1 MSHKEVE
8 DGERM
13 LTPKQKAFADEYL
26 KNGGNLSDAARKA
39 KYSDAVIKNA
49 RKNILEKRG
58 VSAYIAERQAEI
70 EKQAGRDIMSL
81 TEIQVRRSKIANGL
95 LTDSFGFA
103 PDFSDQLKAMNDLEK
118 ALAIKEEQDAKE
130 KAAEATKNS
139 KDYHIDLDVIA
150 DVFHP
155 MIRDVRKGRH
165 SEYVLPGG
173 RGSAKSSAISC
184 IIPELIKNN
193 PNMHA
198 LVLRK
203 VGNTIKDS
211 VYAQMKWAIAKL
223 GLEDNFRFKVSPF
236 EITHIPTGQKIY
248 FRGAD
253 DPLKIKSIKPEF
265 GYIGILWMEELDQFA
280 GPEEARSIQQ
290 SAIRGGDKAY
300 RFKSFNP
307 PRSKNNWANKYTN
320 EAETKNDDAMVVRS
334 TYLDVD
340 PDWLGAQ
347 FISDAEHLKEVNPDA
362 YDNEYMGKANGNGG
376 NVFEYLEL
384 REITDEEISH
394 MDRIYQGVDFGWYP
408 DAYAFIRAYYDST
421 REKIYFIDENYV
433 HKTSNELTAQW
444 IKEQGYDDYR
454 IICDSAEPK
463 SINDYRD
470 MGLPATG
477 AAKGPGSVE
486 YGFKWLQRRTIVI
499 DRHRTP
505 NVYDEFTKYEY
516 DRDKDGN
523 IISGYPEGQA
533 DHTIAATRYA
543 FEPLFNRRG
552 NTA

>member
-1 MSHKEVE
+1 
-8 DGERM
+8 M
-13 LTPKQKAFADEYL
+13 LTPKQKAFADYYIEC
-26 KNGGNLSDAARKA
+26 GNAEEAARKA
-39 KYSDAVIKNA
+39 GYSIRYARGNA
-49 RKNILEKRG
+49 HKLVAHSGI
-58 VSAYIAERQAEI
+58 SAYIADRQKEI
-70 EKQAGRDIMSL
+70 DSSRICTL
-81 TEIQVRRSKIANGL
+81 REIQEFRSRIVRGEEK
-95 LTDSFGFA
+95 
-103 PDFSDQLKAMNDLEK
+103 DQFDLEVSMGDKLKAANDLEK
-118 ALAIKEEQDAKE
+118 ALTIRAEQEVKE
-130 KAAEATKNS
+130 KAAESARTAGE
-139 KDYHIDLDVIA
+139 YHIDLDIVA

-155 MIRDVRKGRH
+155 MIRDIRKGNH

-173 RGSAKSSAISC
+173 RGSTKSSGISC

-193 PNMHA
+193 PDMNA
-198 LVLRK
+198 LILRK

-223 GLEDNFRFKVSPF
+223 GLEEEFRFKVSPF
-236 EITHIPTGQKIY
+236 EITYIPTGQKIF

-265 GYIGILWMEELDQFA
+265 GYIGILWLEELDQYA
-280 GPEEARSIQQ
+280 GPEEVRSIQQ
-290 SAIRGGDKAY
+290 SAIRGGNKAF

-307 PRSKNNWANKYTN
+307 PRSKNNWANEYTE
-320 EAETKNDDAMVVRS
+320 EAATQNDAAMVVRS
-334 TYLDVD
+334 TYLDVE
-340 PDWLGAQ
+340 PDWLGEQ
-347 FISDAEHLKEVNPDA
+347 FINDAEHLKEVNPDA
-362 YDNEYMGKANGNGG
+362 YENEYMGKANGNGG

-408 DAYAFIRAYYDST
+408 DAYTFIRAYYDSA
-421 REKIYFIDENYV
+421 REKIYLIDENYV

-444 IKEQGYDDYR
+444 IKDKGYDDYR

-470 MGLPATG
+470 MGLPAIG

-499 DRHRTP
+499 DRNRTP
-505 NVYDEFTKYEY
+505 NVYKEFTEYEY

-523 IISGYPEGQA
+523 IISGYPDGN
-533 DHTIAATRYA
+533 DHAISAVRYA

-552 NTA
+552 NSA

>member
-1 MSHKEVE
+1 
-8 DGERM
+8 M
-13 LTPKQKAFADEYL
+13 LTPKQKAFADYYIEC
-26 KNGGNLSDAARKA
+26 GNAEEAARKA
-39 KYSDAVIKNA
+39 GYSIRYARGNA
-49 RKNILEKRG
+49 HKLVAHSGI
-58 VSAYIAERQAEI
+58 SAYIADRQKEI
-70 EKQAGRDIMSL
+70 DSSRICTL
-81 TEIQVRRSKIANGL
+81 REIQEFRSRIVRGEEK
-95 LTDSFGFA
+95 
-103 PDFSDQLKAMNDLEK
+103 DQFDLEVSMGDKLKAANDLEK
-118 ALAIKEEQDAKE
+118 ALTIRAEQEVKE
-130 KAAEATKNS
+130 KAAEAARTAGE
-139 KDYHIDLDVIA
+139 YHIDLDIVA

-155 MIRDVRKGRH
+155 MIRDIRKGNH

-173 RGSAKSSAISC
+173 RGSTKSSGISC

-193 PNMHA
+193 PDMNA
-198 LVLRK
+198 LILRK

-223 GLEDNFRFKVSPF
+223 GLEEEFRFKVSPF
-236 EITHIPTGQKIY
+236 EITYIPTGQKIF

-265 GYIGILWMEELDQFA
+265 GYIGILWLEELDQYA
-280 GPEEARSIQQ
+280 GPEEVRSIQQ
-290 SAIRGGDKAY
+290 SAIRGGNKAF

-307 PRSKNNWANKYTN
+307 PRSKNNWANEYTE
-320 EAETKNDDAMVVRS
+320 EAATQNDAAMVVRS
-334 TYLDVD
+334 TYLDVE
-340 PDWLGAQ
+340 PDWLGEQ
-347 FISDAEHLKEVNPDA
+347 FINDAEHLKEVNPDA
-362 YDNEYMGKANGNGG
+362 YENEYMGKANGNGG

-408 DAYAFIRAYYDST
+408 DAYTFIRAYYDSA
-421 REKIYFIDENYV
+421 REKIYLIDENYV

-444 IKEQGYDDYR
+444 IKDKGYDDYR

-470 MGLPATG
+470 MGLPAIG

-499 DRHRTP
+499 DKNRTP
-505 NVYDEFTKYEY
+505 NVYKEFTEYEY

-523 IISGYPEGQA
+523 IISGYPDGN
-533 DHTIAATRYA
+533 DHAISAVRYA

-552 NTA
+552 NSA

>member
-1 MSHKEVE
+1 
-8 DGERM
+8 M
-13 LTPKQKAFADEYL
+13 LTPKQKAFADYYIEC
-26 KNGGNLSDAARKA
+26 GNAAEAARKA
-39 KYSDAVIKNA
+39 GYSLRTADAIGRENI
-49 RKNILEKRG
+49 RKPTI
-58 VSAYIAERQAEI
+58 SAYIAERQAEI

-95 LTDSFGFA
+95 LTDNFGFM

-118 ALAIKEEQDAKE
+118 TLRIKAEQERKE
-130 KAAEATKNS
+130 KAAEAARS
-139 KDYHIDLDVIA
+139 AGEYHIDLDIVA

-155 MIRDVRKGRH
+155 MIRDIRKGRH

-173 RGSAKSSAISC
+173 RGSAKSSGISC

-193 PNMHA
+193 SNMHA

-223 GLEDNFRFKVSPF
+223 GLEDEFRFKVSPF
-236 EITHIPTGQKIY
+236 EITYIPTGQKIY

-265 GYIGILWMEELDQFA
+265 GYIGILWLEELDQFA
-280 GPEEARSIQQ
+280 GPEEVRSIQQ

-307 PRSKNNWANKYTN
+307 PRSKNNWANEYTE
-320 EAETKNDDAMVVRS
+320 EAETQNDDAIVVRS

-340 PDWLGAQ
+340 PDWLGEQ
-347 FISDAEHLKEVNPDA
+347 FINDAEHLKEVNPDA

-376 NVFEYLEL
+376 NVFEYIED
-384 REITDEEISH
+384 RPITDEEISR

-408 DAYAFIRAYYDST
+408 DKYAFIRAYYNSNE
-421 REKIYFIDENYV
+421 EKIYLIDENYV
-433 HKTSNELTAQW
+433 NKTSNELTAQW
-444 IKEQGYDDYR
+444 IKDRGYDDYV
-454 IICDSAEPK
+454 ITCDSAEPK
-463 SINDYRD
+463 SVSDYRD
-470 MGLPATG
+470 MGLPARG
-477 AAKGPGSVE
+477 AVKGPGSVE

-499 DRHRTP
+499 DKWRTP
-505 NVYDEFTKYEY
+505 NAYNEITRYEY

-523 IISGYPEGQA
+523 IISGYPEGQD
-533 DHTIAATRYA
+533 DHIIAALRYA
-543 FEPLFNRRG
+543 FESLFNRRG
-552 NTA
+552 NSA

>member
-1 MSHKEVE
+1 
-8 DGERM
+8 M
-13 LTPKQKAFADEYL
+13 LTPKQKAFADYYIEC
-26 KNGGNLSDAARKA
+26 GNAEEAARKA
-39 KYSDAVIKNA
+39 GYSIRYARGNA
-49 RKNILEKRG
+49 HKLVAHSGI
-58 VSAYIAERQAEI
+58 SAYIADRQKEI
-70 EKQAGRDIMSL
+70 DSSRICTL
-81 TEIQVRRSKIANGL
+81 REIQEFRSRIVRGEEK
-95 LTDSFGFA
+95 
-103 PDFSDQLKAMNDLEK
+103 DQFDLEVSMGDKLKAANDLEK
-118 ALAIKEEQDAKE
+118 ALTIRAEQEVKE
-130 KAAEATKNS
+130 KAAEAARTAGE
-139 KDYHIDLDVIA
+139 YHIDLDIVA

-155 MIRDVRKGRH
+155 MIRDIRKGNH

-173 RGSAKSSAISC
+173 RGSTKSSGISC

-193 PNMHA
+193 PDMNA
-198 LVLRK
+198 LILRK

-223 GLEDNFRFKVSPF
+223 GLEEEFRFKVSPF
-236 EITHIPTGQKIY
+236 EITYIPTGQKIF

-265 GYIGILWMEELDQFA
+265 GYIGILWLEELDQYA
-280 GPEEARSIQQ
+280 GPEEVRSIQQ
-290 SAIRGGDKAY
+290 SAIRGGNKAF

-307 PRSKNNWANKYTN
+307 PRSKNNWANEYTE
-320 EAETKNDDAMVVRS
+320 EAATQNDAAMVVRS
-334 TYLDVD
+334 TYLDVE
-340 PDWLGAQ
+340 PDWLGEQ
-347 FISDAEHLKEVNPDA
+347 FINDAEHLKEVNPDA
-362 YDNEYMGKANGNGG
+362 YENEYMGKANGNGG

-408 DAYAFIRAYYDST
+408 DAYTFIRAYYDSA
-421 REKIYFIDENYV
+421 REKIYLIDENYV

-444 IKEQGYDDYR
+444 IKDKGYDDYR

-470 MGLPATG
+470 MGLPAIG

-499 DRHRTP
+499 DRNRTP
-505 NVYDEFTKYEY
+505 NVYKEFTEYEY
-516 DRDKDGN
+516 DRDKDEN
-523 IISGYPEGQA
+523 IISGYPDGN
-533 DHTIAATRYA
+533 DHAISAVRYA

-552 NTA
+552 NSA